1 VDHPVSIIAMILVDQ
16 FGTFDVENYGDLLY
30 PLVFQRLLKDFN
42 PQSNLRRVSFLG
54 GHAPQNAGYDT
65 QPARTLFESTSNPR
79 HIVVGG
85 GDLLRTD
92 WQVVAAHYQQSN
104 NLDNFNK
111 IHRALGTPGTLQY
124 VLRKN
129 LPHTDASNYFARRF
143 RQHKMNYPGAGPF
156 MINGNG
162 NRVHYLSCGVPRH
175 FKANEVDAVRQSL
188 DEAEFIYLRD
198 RCSAEKLRRAG
209 VKNELHVAPDLIL
222 LLSDQFKHAD
232 EVRKGRELVSKL
244 GVNPERR
251 FICFQSQ
258 PYPGFNA
265 AEIAMQLIKFGER
278 TDLEIVLLPL
288 GRCHGDYVFLKR
300 IADMS
305 GRKLTLADH
314 YSIFDC
320 LSVIAASD
328 LFVGTSL
335 HGNMTAFSFGIPI
348 LYGPLPVDKAEGF
361 LDVVGLP
368 RELKLRSW
376 EEFDD
381 KLDVIRQFD
390 GDYFS
395 KKAYEAKLKV
405 YEVVNRLLKLLQS

>member
-1 VDHPVSIIAMILVDQ
+1 MILVDQ

-30 PLVFQRLLKDFN
+30 PLVFQRLLEDFD
-42 PQSNLRRVSFLG
+42 PQFDLRRVSFLG
-54 GHAPQNAGYDT
+54 RLAPQKAGYDT
-65 QPARTLFESTSNPR
+65 QPARTLFESASNPR
-79 HIVVGG
+79 RIVVGG

-92 WQVVAAHYQQSN
+92 WQVVAAHYQKSN
-104 NLDNFNK
+104 DSNDFNEV
-111 IHRALGTPGTLQY
+111 RQALGTSGSLQY

-129 LPHTDASNYFARRF
+129 LPHTNARDYFARRF
-143 RQHKMNYPGAGPF
+143 RQLNMNYPGAGPF
-156 MINGNG
+156 MVNANG
-162 NRVHYLSCGVPRH
+162 NRVHYLSCGVPHH
-175 FKANEVDAVRQSL
+175 FKTTEVDAVRRVL

-198 RCSAEKLRRAG
+198 QCSAEKLRRAG
-209 VKNELHVAPDLIL
+209 VKKELHVAPDLIH

-232 EVRKGRELVSKL
+232 EVRKGLNIVSKL
-244 GVNPERR
+244 GVSPERR

-258 PYPGFNA
+258 PYPGFDE
-265 AEIAMQLIKFGER
+265 AEIATQLIKFRER

-300 IADMS
+300 IAEMS
-305 GRKLTLADH
+305 GGKLTLADL

-328 LFVGTSL
+328 LYVGTSL
-335 HGNMTAFSFGIPI
+335 HGNITAFSFGSPI

-376 EEFDD
+376 EELDE
-381 KLDVIRQFD
+381 KLDVTRQFD
-390 GDYFS
+390 KDYFS
-395 KKAYEAKLKV
+395 KKAFEAKIRV
-405 YEVVNRLLKLLQS
+405 YEVVNRLLKTLQS